1 LLINT
6 VSILLMLAAVVK
18 ARIDGVGN
26 LQTPSGCVRLVHQ
39 ASMPCRNPNRRSKMP
54 RQRNFLTVTPWL
66 AALACATLAFVSTPS
81 ASQTARQLRI
91 GVQFGLGYLPL
102 YVAEE
107 KKLFEQ
113 HMRQQGTAPV
123 PVEIVHV
130 AGGPQINDGL
140 LSGNF
145 EMGSGGY
152 TAMMVSWDKTRNAGD
167 SRLLGVTALSSVPY
181 DLFST
186 DSQLTSVKDLSPQR
200 DKIGVPSVKVSVPA
214 IYLQMEA
221 ERLFGVGKHT
231 ALDDLTVS
239 LSQPDGAI
247 SLLSGGTTVN
257 CYLFS
262 PPFIQ
267 QVTGKAG
274 IRRIWSSNELFG
286 SPATALTTWTTVRFQ
301 RENPKLF
308 VAFVSA
314 IRDAIALIANDS
326 QQAAAIY
333 LKAEKT
339 KAGPELIAAALAD
352 KDNLRFTLAPEH
364 TERIADFLARTGSIR
379 TKPASWKDLFFP
391 DIHGEQGS

>member
-1 LLINT
+1 
-6 VSILLMLAAVVK
+6 M
-18 ARIDGVGN
+18 RRQQN
-26 LQTPSGCVRLVHQ
+26 LSTGT
-39 ASMPCRNPNRRSKMP
+39 A
-54 RQRNFLTVTPWL
+54 PWF
-66 AALACATLAFVSTPS
+66 AALAFAALTLASSPC
-81 ASQTARQLRI
+81 ASQSAKQLRI

-102 YVAEE
+102 YVADVNH
-107 KKLFEQ
+107 LFEQ
-113 HMRQQGTAPV
+113 RMREQGMAPV

-186 DSQLTSVKDLSPQR
+186 DAQVTSVKDLSRER

-221 ERLFGVGKHT
+221 ERLFGTGKHT

-257 CYLFS
+257 GYLFS

-267 QVTGKAG
+267 QVTGKPG

-286 SPATALTTWTTVRFQ
+286 SPATALTTWTTVKFQ

-308 VAFVSA
+308 AAFIAA
-314 IRDAIALIANDS
+314 IRDAMALIANDPK
-326 QQAAAIY
+326 QAAAIY
-333 LKAEKT
+333 VKAEKT
-339 KAGPELIAAALAD
+339 KAEPALISAALAD

-364 TERIADFLARTGSIR
+364 TERVADFLARTGSIKA
-379 TKPASWKDLFFP
+379 KPASWKDLYFSKFTASTAA
-391 DIHGEQGS
+391 ES

>member
-1 LLINT
+1 MTALRA
-6 VSILLMLAAVVK
+6 VGLAKSYK
-18 ARIDGVGN
+18 ARQVVRDLSLEVKNGEVVGLLGPN
-26 LQTPSGCVRLVHQ
+26 GAGKTTAFYMIVGLIPCDAGRIHLDEKDLTFLAVHKR
-39 ASMPCRNPNRRSKMP
+39 A
-54 RQRNFLTVTPWL
+54 
-66 AALACATLAFVSTPS
+66 
-81 ASQTARQLRI
+81 QL
-91 GVQFGLGYLPL
+91 GLGYLPL
-102 YVAEE
+102 YVADVNH
-107 KKLFEQ
+107 LFEQ
-113 HMRQQGTAPV
+113 RMREQGVAPV

-145 EMGSGGY
+145 DMGSGGY

-186 DSQLTSVKDLSPQR
+186 DAQLTSMKDLSRER

-221 ERLFGVGKHT
+221 ERLFGTGKHT

-257 CYLFS
+257 GYLFS

-267 QVTGKAG
+267 QVTGKPG

-286 SPATALTTWTTVRFQ
+286 SPATALTTWTTAKFQ

-308 VAFVSA
+308 AAFVAA
-314 IRDAIALIANDS
+314 IRDAMALIANDPK
-326 QQAAAIY
+326 QAAAIY
-333 LKAEKT
+333 VKAEKT
-339 KAGPELIAAALAD
+339 KAEPALISVALVC
-352 KDNLRFTLAPEH
+352 LRGL
-364 TERIADFLARTGSIR
+364 R
-379 TKPASWKDLFFP
+379 
-391 DIHGEQGS
+391 

>member
-1 LLINT
+1 
-6 VSILLMLAAVVK
+6 
-18 ARIDGVGN
+18 
-26 LQTPSGCVRLVHQ
+26 
-39 ASMPCRNPNRRSKMP
+39 MP
-54 RQRNFLTVTPWL
+54 RRQNL
-66 AALACATLAFVSTPS
+66 STPMALWP
-81 ASQTARQLRI
+81 ASSQIARQLRI
-91 GVQFGLGYLPL
+91 GAQFGLGYLPL

-107 KKLFEQ
+107 KHLFEQ
-113 HMRQQGTAPV
+113 RMRDQGIEPV

-167 SRLLGVTALSSVPY
+167 SRLLGATALSSVPY

-186 DSQLTSVKDLSPQR
+186 DAQLKSVKDLSPER
-200 DKIGVPSVKVSVPA
+200 DRIGVPSVKLSVPA

-247 SLLSGGTTVN
+247 ALLSGGTTVN
-257 CYLFS
+257 GYLFA

-267 QVTGKAG
+267 QVTGKPG

-286 SPATALTTWTTVRFQ
+286 SPATALTTWTTVKFQ

-308 VAFVSA
+308 AAFVAA
-314 IRDAIALIANDS
+314 IRDAMTLIANDPK
-326 QQAAAIY
+326 QAAAIY
-333 LKAEKT
+333 IQAEKT
-339 KAGPELIAAALAD
+339 KLGSDLISAALAD
-352 KDNLRFTLAPEH
+352 KDNMRFTLAPEH
-364 TERIADFLARTGSIR
+364 TERIADFLARTGSIKA
-379 TKPASWKDLFFP
+379 KPASWKDLFFP
-391 DIHGEQGS
+391 EIHGEHGS

>member
-1 LLINT
+1 MRRQQN
-6 VSILLMLAAVVK
+6 VSTGTA
-18 ARIDGVGN
+18 
-26 LQTPSGCVRLVHQ
+26 
-39 ASMPCRNPNRRSKMP
+39 
-54 RQRNFLTVTPWL
+54 PWF
-66 AALACATLAFVSTPS
+66 AALAFAALTLASSPC
-81 ASQTARQLRI
+81 ASQSAKQLRI

-102 YVAEE
+102 YVADVNH
-107 KKLFEQ
+107 LFEQ
-113 HMRQQGTAPV
+113 RMREQGVAPV

-186 DSQLTSVKDLSPQR
+186 DAQLTSVKDLSRER

-214 IYLQMEA
+214 IYLQMEV
-221 ERLFGVGKHT
+221 ERLFGTGKHT

-257 CYLFS
+257 SYLFS

-267 QVTGKAG
+267 QVTGKPG

-286 SPATALTTWTTVRFQ
+286 SPATALTTWTTVKFQ

-308 VAFVSA
+308 AAFAAA
-314 IRDAIALIANDS
+314 IRDAMALIANDPK
-326 QQAAAIY
+326 QAAAIY
-333 LKAEKT
+333 VKAEKT
-339 KAGPELIAAALAD
+339 KAEPALISAALAD

-364 TERIADFLARTGSIR
+364 TERIADFLARTGSIKA
-379 TKPASWKDLFFP
+379 KPASWKDLYFSE
-391 DIHGEQGS
+391 IHGEHGS

>member
-1 LLINT
+1 MRRQPLST
-6 VSILLMLAAVVK
+6 
-18 ARIDGVGN
+18 G
-26 LQTPSGCVRLVHQ
+26 T
-39 ASMPCRNPNRRSKMP
+39 AS
-54 RQRNFLTVTPWL
+54 WL
-66 AALACATLAFVSTPS
+66 AALAFLALVFTSSPCLSES
-81 ASQTARQLRI
+81 AKQLRI

-102 YVAEE
+102 YLAEE
-107 KKLFEQ
+107 NHLFEQ
-113 HMRQQGTAPV
+113 RMREHGLAPV

-145 EMGSGGY
+145 ELGSGGY

-186 DSQLTSVKDLSPQR
+186 DTQLASVKDLNRER

-214 IYLQMEA
+214 IYLEMEA
-221 ERLFGVGKHT
+221 ERLFGPGKHT

-267 QVTGKAG
+267 QMTGKPG

-286 SPATALTTWTTVRFQ
+286 SPATALTTWTTVKFQ
-301 RENPKLF
+301 RENPKLLTAI
-308 VAFVSA
+308 VAA
-314 IRDAIALIANDS
+314 TRDAMVLIANDPR
-326 QQAAAIY
+326 QAAAIY
-333 LKAEKT
+333 QKAERT
-339 KAGPELIAAALAD
+339 KAAPELISAALAD
-352 KDNLRFTLAPEH
+352 KDNLHFTLAPEH
-364 TERIADFLARTGSIR
+364 TERIADFLARTGSIKS
-379 TKPASWKDLFFP
+379 KPATWKDLFFP

>member
-1 LLINT
+1 MERRQN
-6 VSILLMLAAVVK
+6 LATGKAPWFVV
-18 ARIDGVGN
+18 
-26 LQTPSGCVRLVHQ
+26 
-39 ASMPCRNPNRRSKMP
+39 
-54 RQRNFLTVTPWL
+54 
-66 AALACATLAFVSTPS
+66 LAFTLVAISPSPS
-81 ASQTARQLRI
+81 AGQTAKQLRI
-91 GVQFGLGYLPL
+91 GAQFGLGYLPL

-107 KKLFEQ
+107 NHLFEQ
-113 HMRQQGTAPV
+113 RMREQGIAPV
-123 PVEIVHV
+123 PVEIIHM

-145 EMGSGGY
+145 EVGSGGY
-152 TAMMVSWDKTRNAGD
+152 TAMMVSWDKTRSAGD

-186 DSQLTSVKDLSPQR
+186 DAQLTSVKDLSRER

-221 ERLFGVGKHT
+221 ERLFGAGKHT

-257 CYLFS
+257 GYLFS

-267 QVTGKAG
+267 QVTGKPG

-286 SPATALTTWTTVRFQ
+286 SPATALTTWTTARFQ

-308 VAFVSA
+308 AAFVAA
-314 IRDAIALIANDS
+314 IRDAMALIAADPK
-326 QQAAAIY
+326 QAAAIY

-339 KAGPELIAAALAD
+339 KVGPDLIGAALAN

-364 TERIADFLARTGSIR
+364 TDRIADFLARTGSIKS
-379 TKPASWKDLFFP
+379 KPASWKELFFP
-391 DIHGEQGS
+391 DIHAEHGS

>member
-1 LLINT
+1 MRRQQN
-6 VSILLMLAAVVK
+6 VSTGTA
-18 ARIDGVGN
+18 
-26 LQTPSGCVRLVHQ
+26 
-39 ASMPCRNPNRRSKMP
+39 
-54 RQRNFLTVTPWL
+54 PWF
-66 AALACATLAFVSTPS
+66 AALAFAALSVASSPC
-81 ASQTARQLRI
+81 ASQSTKQLRI

-102 YVAEE
+102 YVADVNH
-107 KKLFEQ
+107 LFEQ
-113 HMRQQGTAPV
+113 RMREQGVAPV

-186 DSQLTSVKDLSPQR
+186 DAQLTSVKDLSRER

-221 ERLFGVGKHT
+221 ERLFGTGKHT

-257 CYLFS
+257 SYLFS
-262 PPFIQ
+262 PPFIK
-267 QVTGKAG
+267 QVTGKPG
-274 IRRIWSSNELFG
+274 IRSYRKR
-286 SPATALTTWTTVRFQ
+286 AR
-301 RENPKLF
+301 
-308 VAFVSA
+308 
-314 IRDAIALIANDS
+314 LI
-326 QQAAAIY
+326 
-333 LKAEKT
+333 
-339 KAGPELIAAALAD
+339 
-352 KDNLRFTLAPEH
+352 
-364 TERIADFLARTGSIR
+364 
-379 TKPASWKDLFFP
+379 
-391 DIHGEQGS
+391 